1 MSTVGDT
8 RSISWCHYLWLGMY
22 TLPRL
27 EHSIYIPLILWLLD
41 ACVSRVC
48 VCVCVFKTFIM
59 SLVLIFKKSTI
70 VFFILSYFFF
80 YFSFDFRHVDQSA
93 EPLREI
99 LDVSLISLLRSLI
112 RRWTRTRLPA
122 EWNTSTHRYML
133 YFFLLGDENG
143 MDEVKLVGAWAT
155 IELNPSIIRF
165 SVKTLNLIPWANW
178 NC

>member
-48 VCVCVFKTFIM
+48 LCCVCVQDVHHVFGLNFLKINNR
-59 SLVLIFKKSTI
+59 
-70 VFFILSYFFF
+70 FFILSYFFF

-122 EWNTSTHRYML
+122 EWNTSTHRYIL
-133 YFFLLGDENG
+133 YSFFLLGDENG
-143 MDEVKLVGAWAT
+143 MDEVKL
-155 IELNPSIIRF
+155 ELNPSIIRF